1 MRGTACGGEDRAG
14 PHLGPAVARRKRPPV
29 LMGSDSHEDD
39 EEKTSGV
46 EGPSSEVYS
55 ICTGGD
61 GDGGAHPRS
70 ASGGVCASTR

>member
-1 MRGTACGGEDRAG
+1 
-14 PHLGPAVARRKRPPV
+14 
-29 LMGSDSHEDD
+29 MGSDSHEDD

-61 GDGGAHPRS
+61 VSSINQVVSSIKYHVSRIKYQS
-70 ASGGVCASTR
+70 SSIKYQVSSISSIMYQIFKYQ

>member
-1 MRGTACGGEDRAG
+1 
-14 PHLGPAVARRKRPPV
+14 
-29 LMGSDSHEDD
+29 MGSDSHEDD

-61 GDGGAHPRS
+61 GGLGKKGGLKMRKRQFWEQCGTSNPPPPRPKKKHIPLE
-70 ASGGVCASTR
+70 